1 MYDVYVYED
10 VYVGFV
16 VVVYVGNRTDRADA
30 RCSIEESNRNP
41 IQRAIIMEAF
51 VTRLAERSKSSRES
65 SVTATCVDRA
75 VARAATLSKL
85 GERARPCGM
94 TVAAPTTPGSSSRM
108 IGRKQQRRRRG
119 GELEAGADSGR
130 EDDEKDGTNGERRE
144 RRPALGKIDAN
155 SPVGVA
161 GRITTVADAVAMERR
176 RADDGA
182 TKTKTTRTAATAR
195 ASAAGGRTPGGKS
208 RLARSRSASDELAAA
223 SGTDGEDEDFVGV
236 ESFAEMLARVG
247 LDARGALRETQRRAL
262 EEVYEESLEARSLR
276 TVLENVKEAELE
288 MAREESERRMAWVKS
303 LEGEIE
309 KKWANRVEETEREN
323 AQLRV
328 EVHTQGLALD
338 ASKEKARQLSR
349 ALEKAPEAA
358 PAAPEKKMVT
368 AETQTPPLPE
378 AQRVVEAPANN
389 EEEVEALKR
398 ALAAA
403 NARVQNEVRQHAG
416 EFDALNDELA
426 AKDAMIQRLRREV
439 SEMKDRTSFYERCA
453 NTADERANNAEA
465 NSHALREEFLVLQS
479 DVKKLNE
486 QMHRNAKNAAEE
498 KESIMAA
505 LAAAQARASEAEAV
519 PVAAKLNIA
528 DALISNETVC
538 KCGSVAT
545 AQRLS
550 AALADATARNSEL
563 QSKVTMLENKLE
575 MREVSDDVND
585 DEVERLEKRAL
596 AAERRLSVARE
607 AMTRYVSESQKCS
620 PCPTVY
626 NTVDELTPMKRAV
639 EKWIEVSDAKHA
651 DEKESDTKNAEEEEE
666 ENSDSDDEFD
676 TPQRHRGM
684 LPTPRLRA
692 RIAIR
697 RTRGPPPKKPLAAYK
712 PAAGD
717 ELCRRARAIGMSD
730 SPFARKRD

>member
-1 MYDVYVYED
+1 MKTKPKGVRRTRTDSRY
-10 VYVGFV
+10 
-16 VVVYVGNRTDRADA
+16 NRTRA
-30 RCSIEESNRNP
+30 SHHSLT
-41 IQRAIIMEAF
+41 MEAF
-51 VTRLAERSKSSRES
+51 ATRLAERKRATATA
-65 SVTATCVDRA
+65 TATCVDRA

-85 GERARPCGM
+85 SDKARPCGM
-94 TVAAPTTPGSSSRM
+94 TVAAPTTPGSAGGKRIVM
-108 IGRKQQRRRRG
+108 APRNADAEDTATAGRRRAV
-119 GELEAGADSGR
+119 LW
-130 EDDEKDGTNGERRE
+130 
-144 RRPALGKIDAN
+144 KIDAN

-161 GRITTVADAVAMERR
+161 GRITTVADAVAEERR
-176 RADDGA
+176 QRAVDEDA
-182 TKTKTTRTAATAR
+182 KTRRAKKAAAR
-195 ASAAGGRTPGGKS
+195 AAGGRTPGGKS
-208 RLARSRSASDELAAA
+208 RLARSRSASDELAGAV

-247 LDARGALRETQRRAL
+247 LGARGALRETQRRAL

-303 LEGEIE
+303 LEDEIE

-328 EVHTQGLALD
+328 EAHTREIALD
-338 ASKEKARQLSR
+338 ASKERTRELSR
-349 ALEKAPEAA
+349 ALEKAPEAVR
-358 PAAPEKKMVT
+358 APEKKMVT
-368 AETQTPPLPE
+368 TETQTAPLPE
-378 AQRVVEAPANN
+378 APRVVEVPAPAPANDK
-389 EEEVEALKR
+389 EEVEALKR
-398 ALAAA
+398 ELAAA
-403 NARVQNEVRQHAG
+403 NARAENEVRQHAG

-505 LAAAQARASEAEAV
+505 LAAAQARASEAETV
-519 PVAAKLNIA
+519 PVAAKLNIT
-528 DALISNETVC
+528 DALISNETLC

-575 MREVSDDVND
+575 MREVSEDVND

-651 DEKESDTKNAEEEEE
+651 DEKESDAKDVEEEDEGEE
-666 ENSDSDDEFD
+666 EVDSDSDDEFG
-676 TPQRHRGM
+676 TPQRRRGM

-712 PAAGD
+712 PAPGD

>member
-1 MYDVYVYED
+1 
-10 VYVGFV
+10 
-16 VVVYVGNRTDRADA
+16 
-30 RCSIEESNRNP
+30 
-41 IQRAIIMEAF
+41 MEAF
-51 VTRLAERSKSSRES
+51 VTRLAERSKSRE

-108 IGRKQQRRRRG
+108 NGRKQQRRRG
-119 GELEAGADSGR
+119 GERAGADDGR
-130 EDDEKDGTNGERRE
+130 QDDEKDATRGERRE

-176 RADDGA
+176 RAGEA

-195 ASAAGGRTPGGKS
+195 ATAAGGRTPGGKS

-349 ALEKAPEAA
+349 ALEKVPEAA

-550 AALADATARNSEL
+550 AALADSTARNSEL

-666 ENSDSDDEFD
+666 EEENSDSDDEFD

>member
-1 MYDVYVYED
+1 
-10 VYVGFV
+10 
-16 VVVYVGNRTDRADA
+16 
-30 RCSIEESNRNP
+30 
-41 IQRAIIMEAF
+41 MEAF
-51 VTRLAERSKSSRES
+51 ATRLAERKRATATATA
-65 SVTATCVDRA
+65 TATCVDRA

-85 GERARPCGM
+85 SDKARPCGM
-94 TVAAPTTPGSSSRM
+94 TVAAPTTPGSASRM
-108 IGRKQQRRRRG
+108 PGGKRIVVMMPRNADAVDDDATAGRRR
-119 GELEAGADSGR
+119 AV
-130 EDDEKDGTNGERRE
+130 
-144 RRPALGKIDAN
+144 LGKIDAN

-161 GRITTVADAVAMERR
+161 GRITTVADAVAEERR
-176 RADDGA
+176 QRAADEDA
-182 TKTKTTRTAATAR
+182 KTTRR
-195 ASAAGGRTPGGKS
+195 AKKAVSRAAGGRTPGGKS
-208 RLARSRSASDELAAA
+208 RLARSRSASDELLAAAA

-247 LDARGALRETQRRAL
+247 LGARGALRETQRRAL

-303 LEGEIE
+303 LEDEIE

-328 EVHTQGLALD
+328 EAHTREIALD
-338 ASKEKARQLSR
+338 ASKERTRELSR
-349 ALEKAPEAA
+349 ALEKAPEAVR
-358 PAAPEKKMVT
+358 APEKKMVT
-368 AETQTPPLPE
+368 TETQTAPLPE
-378 AQRVVEAPANN
+378 APRVVEVPAPAPALANDK
-389 EEEVEALKR
+389 EEVETLKR
-398 ALAAA
+398 ELAAA
-403 NARVQNEVRQHAG
+403 NARAQNEVRQHAG

-505 LAAAQARASEAEAV
+505 LAAAQARASEAETV
-519 PVAAKLNIA
+519 PVAAKLNIT
-528 DALISNETVC
+528 DALISNETLC

-575 MREVSDDVND
+575 MREVSEDVND

-651 DEKESDTKNAEEEEE
+651 DENKSDAKDVEGEDEREEEVD
-666 ENSDSDDEFD
+666 SDSDDEFG
-676 TPQRHRGM
+676 TPQRRRGM

-712 PAAGD
+712 PAPGD

>member
-1 MYDVYVYED
+1 
-10 VYVGFV
+10 
-16 VVVYVGNRTDRADA
+16 
-30 RCSIEESNRNP
+30 
-41 IQRAIIMEAF
+41 MEAF
-51 VTRLAERSKSSRES
+51 VTRLAERSKSRE

-108 IGRKQQRRRRG
+108 NGRKQQRRRG
-119 GELEAGADSGR
+119 GERAGADDGR
-130 EDDEKDGTNGERRE
+130 QDDEKDATRGERRE

-176 RADDGA
+176 RAGEA

-195 ASAAGGRTPGGKS
+195 ATAAGGRTPGGKS

-666 ENSDSDDEFD
+666 EEEENSDSDDEFD

>member
-1 MYDVYVYED
+1 M
-10 VYVGFV
+10 
-16 VVVYVGNRTDRADA
+16 DA
-30 RCSIEESNRNP
+30 F
-41 IQRAIIMEAF
+41 A
-51 VTRLAERSKSSRES
+51 TRLAERRKQR
-65 SVTATCVDRA
+65 ACVDRA
-75 VARAATLSKL
+75 VARAVTLAKL
-85 GERARPCGM
+85 SDESRPCGM
-94 TVAAPTTPGSSSRM
+94 TVAAPTTPGSASKMRS
-108 IGRKQQRRRRG
+108 RG
-119 GELEAGADSGR
+119 GKRLIRGPTTTTRDARDDDDD
-130 EDDEKDGTNGERRE
+130 DDETMGGGGGGGGGGR
-144 RRPALGKIDAN
+144 AVLGKIDAN

-161 GRITTVADAVAMERR
+161 GRITTVADAVVAERR
-176 RADDGA
+176 RQKAE
-182 TKTKTTRTAATAR
+182 TKKKTTTTTTTTLKSAR
-195 ASAAGGRTPGGKS
+195 GAKGGKS
-208 RLARSRSASDELAAA
+208 RLARSRSASDELAAAAAAA

-236 ESFAEMLARVG
+236 ESFAEMLARAG
-247 LDARGALRETQRRAL
+247 LGARGALRETQRRAL
-262 EEVYEESLEARSLR
+262 EEIYEESLEARSLR

-303 LEGEIE
+303 LEAEIE

-328 EVHTQGLALD
+328 EAHTRGLALD
-338 ASKEKARQLSR
+338 ASKERTRELSR

-358 PAAPEKKMVT
+358 RAPEKKMVT
-368 AETQTPPLPE
+368 METQTAPLPE
-378 AQRVVEAPANN
+378 TRSVVEAPTNDK
-389 EEEVEALKR
+389 EEVESLKR
-398 ALAAA
+398 ELAAA
-403 NARVQNEVRQHAG
+403 NARAQNEVRQHAG

-453 NTADERANNAEA
+453 NTADERANSAEA

-505 LAAAQARASEAEAV
+505 LAAAQARASEAETV
-519 PVAAKLNIA
+519 PVAAKLNIT

-575 MREVSDDVND
+575 MREVSEDFND

-639 EKWIEVSDAKHA
+639 EKWIEVSDAKLA
-651 DEKESDTKNAEEEEE
+651 DEKESVAKNIEEEEE
-666 ENSDSDDEFD
+666 DVAEVDSDSDDEFG
-676 TPQRHRGM
+676 TPQRRRGM

-712 PAAGD
+712 PAPGE

>member
-1 MYDVYVYED
+1 M
-10 VYVGFV
+10 
-16 VVVYVGNRTDRADA
+16 
-30 RCSIEESNRNP
+30 
-41 IQRAIIMEAF
+41 
-51 VTRLAERSKSSRES
+51 
-65 SVTATCVDRA
+65 
-75 VARAATLSKL
+75 
-85 GERARPCGM
+85 
-94 TVAAPTTPGSSSRM
+94 
-108 IGRKQQRRRRG
+108 
-119 GELEAGADSGR
+119 
-130 EDDEKDGTNGERRE
+130 
-144 RRPALGKIDAN
+144 LGKIDAN

-161 GRITTVADAVAMERR
+161 GRITTVADAVTAERR
-176 RADDGA
+176 REKAETKKATTLKSARGA
-182 TKTKTTRTAATAR
+182 K
-195 ASAAGGRTPGGKS
+195 GGKS
-208 RLARSRSASDELAAA
+208 RLARSRSASDELAAAAAAA

-247 LDARGALRETQRRAL
+247 LGARGALRETQRRAL

-303 LEGEIE
+303 LEAEIE

-328 EVHTQGLALD
+328 EAHTRGLALD
-338 ASKEKARQLSR
+338 ASKERTRELSR

-358 PAAPEKKMVT
+358 RAPEKKMVT
-368 AETQTPPLPE
+368 TETQTAPLPE
-378 AQRVVEAPANN
+378 ARSVVEAPTNDK
-389 EEEVEALKR
+389 EEVEALKR
-398 ALAAA
+398 ELAAA
-403 NARVQNEVRQHAG
+403 NARSQNEVRQHAG

-505 LAAAQARASEAEAV
+505 LAAAQARASEAETV
-519 PVAAKLNIA
+519 PVAAKLNIT

-575 MREVSDDVND
+575 MREVSEDVND

-651 DEKESDTKNAEEEEE
+651 DEKESVAKNIEE
-666 ENSDSDDEFD
+666 ENEDVAEVDSDSDDEFG
-676 TPQRHRGM
+676 TPQRRRGM

-712 PAAGD
+712 PAPGE

>member
-1 MYDVYVYED
+1 
-10 VYVGFV
+10 
-16 VVVYVGNRTDRADA
+16 
-30 RCSIEESNRNP
+30 
-41 IQRAIIMEAF
+41 MEAF
-51 VTRLAERSKSSRES
+51 ATRLAERKRAT
-65 SVTATCVDRA
+65 VTATATATCVDRA

-85 GERARPCGM
+85 SDKARPCGM
-94 TVAAPTTPGSSSRM
+94 TVAAPTTPGSASRM
-108 IGRKQQRRRRG
+108 PGGKRIVVMMPRNADAVDDDATAGRRR
-119 GELEAGADSGR
+119 AV
-130 EDDEKDGTNGERRE
+130 
-144 RRPALGKIDAN
+144 LGKIDAN

-161 GRITTVADAVAMERR
+161 GRITTVADAVAEERR
-176 RADDGA
+176 QRAADEDA
-182 TKTKTTRTAATAR
+182 KTTRRAKKAVAR
-195 ASAAGGRTPGGKS
+195 AAGGRTPGGKS
-208 RLARSRSASDELAAA
+208 RLARSRSASDELLAAAA

-247 LDARGALRETQRRAL
+247 LGARGALRETQRRAL

-303 LEGEIE
+303 LEDEIE

-328 EVHTQGLALD
+328 EAHTREIALD
-338 ASKEKARQLSR
+338 ASKERTRELSR
-349 ALEKAPEAA
+349 ALEKAPEAVR
-358 PAAPEKKMVT
+358 APEKKMVT
-368 AETQTPPLPE
+368 TETQTAPLPE
-378 AQRVVEAPANN
+378 APRVVEVPAPAPAPANDK
-389 EEEVEALKR
+389 EEVETLKR
-398 ALAAA
+398 ELAAA
-403 NARVQNEVRQHAG
+403 NARAQNEVRQHAG

-505 LAAAQARASEAEAV
+505 LAAAQARASEAETV
-519 PVAAKLNIA
+519 PVAAKLNIT
-528 DALISNETVC
+528 DALISNETLC

-575 MREVSDDVND
+575 MREVSEDVND

-651 DEKESDTKNAEEEEE
+651 DENKSDAKDVEGEDEREEEVD
-666 ENSDSDDEFD
+666 SDSDDEFG
-676 TPQRHRGM
+676 TPQRRRGM

-712 PAAGD
+712 PAPGD

>member
-1 MYDVYVYED
+1 
-10 VYVGFV
+10 
-16 VVVYVGNRTDRADA
+16 
-30 RCSIEESNRNP
+30 
-41 IQRAIIMEAF
+41 MEAF
-51 VTRLAERSKSSRES
+51 ATRLAERKRATATATA
-65 SVTATCVDRA
+65 TATCVDRA

-85 GERARPCGM
+85 SDKARPCGM
-94 TVAAPTTPGSSSRM
+94 TVAAPTTPGSASRM
-108 IGRKQQRRRRG
+108 PGGKRIVVMMPRNADAVDDDATAGRRR
-119 GELEAGADSGR
+119 AV
-130 EDDEKDGTNGERRE
+130 
-144 RRPALGKIDAN
+144 LGKIDAN

-161 GRITTVADAVAMERR
+161 GRITTVADAVAEERR
-176 RADDGA
+176 QRAADEDA
-182 TKTKTTRTAATAR
+182 KTTRRAKKAVAR
-195 ASAAGGRTPGGKS
+195 AAGGRTPGGKS
-208 RLARSRSASDELAAA
+208 RLARSRSASDELLAAAA

-247 LDARGALRETQRRAL
+247 LGARGALRETQRRAL

-303 LEGEIE
+303 LEDEIE

-328 EVHTQGLALD
+328 EAHTREIALD
-338 ASKEKARQLSR
+338 ASKERTRELSR
-349 ALEKAPEAA
+349 ALEKAPEAVR
-358 PAAPEKKMVT
+358 APEKKMVT
-368 AETQTPPLPE
+368 TETQTAPLPE
-378 AQRVVEAPANN
+378 APRVVEVPAPAPAPANDK
-389 EEEVEALKR
+389 EEVETLKR
-398 ALAAA
+398 ELAAA
-403 NARVQNEVRQHAG
+403 NARAQNEVRQHAG

-505 LAAAQARASEAEAV
+505 LAAAQARASEAETV
-519 PVAAKLNIA
+519 PVAAKLNIT
-528 DALISNETVC
+528 DALISNETLC

-575 MREVSDDVND
+575 MREVSEDVND

-651 DEKESDTKNAEEEEE
+651 DENKSDAKDVEGEDEREEEVD
-666 ENSDSDDEFD
+666 SDSDDEFG
-676 TPQRHRGM
+676 TPQRRRGM

-712 PAAGD
+712 PAPGD

>member
-1 MYDVYVYED
+1 
-10 VYVGFV
+10 
-16 VVVYVGNRTDRADA
+16 
-30 RCSIEESNRNP
+30 
-41 IQRAIIMEAF
+41 MEAF
-51 VTRLAERSKSSRES
+51 ATRLAERKRATRA
-65 SVTATCVDRA
+65 TATCVDRA

-85 GERARPCGM
+85 SDKARPCGM
-94 TVAAPTTPGSSSRM
+94 TVAAPTTPGSAASRM
-108 IGRKQQRRRRG
+108 PAGGKRIVVMTPRSADAVDDDATAGRRR
-119 GELEAGADSGR
+119 AV
-130 EDDEKDGTNGERRE
+130 
-144 RRPALGKIDAN
+144 LGKIDAN

-161 GRITTVADAVAMERR
+161 GRITTVADAVAEERR
-176 RADDGA
+176 RQRAADEDA
-182 TKTKTTRTAATAR
+182 KTTRRAKKAVAR
-195 ASAAGGRTPGGKS
+195 AAGGRTPGGKS
-208 RLARSRSASDELAAA
+208 RLARSRSASDELLAAAA

-247 LDARGALRETQRRAL
+247 LGARGALRETQRRAL

-303 LEGEIE
+303 LEDEIE

-328 EVHTQGLALD
+328 EAHTREIALD
-338 ASKEKARQLSR
+338 ASKERTRELSR
-349 ALEKAPEAA
+349 ALEKAPEAVR
-358 PAAPEKKMVT
+358 APEKKMVT
-368 AETQTPPLPE
+368 TETQTAPLPE
-378 AQRVVEAPANN
+378 APRVVEVPAPTPAPADDK
-389 EEEVEALKR
+389 EEVETLKR
-398 ALAAA
+398 ELAAA
-403 NARVQNEVRQHAG
+403 NARAQNEVRQHAG

-426 AKDAMIQRLRREV
+426 AKDTMIQRLRREV

-505 LAAAQARASEAEAV
+505 LAAAQARASEAETV
-519 PVAAKLNIA
+519 PVAAKLNIT
-528 DALISNETVC
+528 DALISNETLC

-575 MREVSDDVND
+575 MREVSEDVND

-651 DEKESDTKNAEEEEE
+651 DENKSDAKDVEGEDEREEEVD
-666 ENSDSDDEFD
+666 SDSDDEFG
-676 TPQRHRGM
+676 TPQRRRGM

-712 PAAGD
+712 PAPGD

>member
-1 MYDVYVYED
+1 
-10 VYVGFV
+10 
-16 VVVYVGNRTDRADA
+16 
-30 RCSIEESNRNP
+30 
-41 IQRAIIMEAF
+41 MEAF
-51 VTRLAERSKSSRES
+51 ATRLAERKRATTTA
-65 SVTATCVDRA
+65 TATCVDRA

-85 GERARPCGM
+85 SDKARPCGM
-94 TVAAPTTPGSSSRM
+94 TVAAPTTPGSGSKMPGGKRNVGM
-108 IGRKQQRRRRG
+108 MMPRNNADAVGDDATAGRRR
-119 GELEAGADSGR
+119 
-130 EDDEKDGTNGERRE
+130 TV
-144 RRPALGKIDAN
+144 LGKIDAN

-161 GRITTVADAVAMERR
+161 GRITTVADAVAEERR
-176 RADDGA
+176 QRAADEDG
-182 TKTKTTRTAATAR
+182 KTTRRAKKAVAR
-195 ASAAGGRTPGGKS
+195 AAGGRTPGGKS
-208 RLARSRSASDELAAA
+208 RLARSRSASDELLAAAA

-247 LDARGALRETQRRAL
+247 LGARGALRETQRRAL

-303 LEGEIE
+303 LEDEIE

-328 EVHTQGLALD
+328 EAHTREIALD
-338 ASKEKARQLSR
+338 ASKERTRELSR
-349 ALEKAPEAA
+349 ALEKAPEAVR
-358 PAAPEKKMVT
+358 APEKKMVT
-368 AETQTPPLPE
+368 TETQTAPLPE
-378 AQRVVEAPANN
+378 APRVVEVPAPTPAPADDK
-389 EEEVEALKR
+389 EEVETLKR
-398 ALAAA
+398 ELAAA
-403 NARVQNEVRQHAG
+403 NARAQNEVRQHAG

-426 AKDAMIQRLRREV
+426 AKDTMIQRLRREV

-505 LAAAQARASEAEAV
+505 LAAAQARASEAETV
-519 PVAAKLNIA
+519 PVAAKLNIT
-528 DALISNETVC
+528 DALISNETLC

-575 MREVSDDVND
+575 MREVSEDVND

-651 DEKESDTKNAEEEEE
+651 DENKSDAKDVEGEDEREEEVD
-666 ENSDSDDEFD
+666 SDSDDEFG
-676 TPQRHRGM
+676 TPQRRRGM

-712 PAAGD
+712 PAPGD

>member
-1 MYDVYVYED
+1 M
-10 VYVGFV
+10 
-16 VVVYVGNRTDRADA
+16 
-30 RCSIEESNRNP
+30 
-41 IQRAIIMEAF
+41 
-51 VTRLAERSKSSRES
+51 
-65 SVTATCVDRA
+65 
-75 VARAATLSKL
+75 
-85 GERARPCGM
+85 
-94 TVAAPTTPGSSSRM
+94 
-108 IGRKQQRRRRG
+108 
-119 GELEAGADSGR
+119 
-130 EDDEKDGTNGERRE
+130 
-144 RRPALGKIDAN
+144 
-155 SPVGVA
+155 
-161 GRITTVADAVAMERR
+161 
-176 RADDGA
+176 
-182 TKTKTTRTAATAR
+182 
-195 ASAAGGRTPGGKS
+195 
-208 RLARSRSASDELAAA
+208 ARSRSASDELAAAA

-247 LDARGALRETQRRAL
+247 LGARGALRETQRRAL

-303 LEGEIE
+303 LEDEIE

-328 EVHTQGLALD
+328 EAHTREIALD
-338 ASKEKARQLSR
+338 ASRERTRELSQ
-349 ALEKAPEAA
+349 ALEKAPEAVR
-358 PAAPEKKMVT
+358 APEKKMVT
-368 AETQTPPLPE
+368 TETQTALLPE
-378 AQRVVEAPANN
+378 APRVVEAPAPANDK
-389 EEEVEALKR
+389 EEVEALKR
-398 ALAAA
+398 ELAAA
-403 NARVQNEVRQHAG
+403 NARARNEVRQHAG

-519 PVAAKLNIA
+519 PVAAKLNIT

-550 AALADATARNSEL
+550 AALADATERNSEL

-575 MREVSDDVND
+575 MREVSEDVND

-626 NTVDELTPMKRAV
+626 NTVHELTPMKRAV

-651 DEKESDTKNAEEEEE
+651 DEKERDATDVEDEDESKEEVD
-666 ENSDSDDEFD
+666 SDSDDEFG
-676 TPQRHRGM
+676 TPQRRRGM

-712 PAAGD
+712 PAPGD

-730 SPFARKRD
+730 SPFARKRE

>member
-1 MYDVYVYED
+1 MYVYDD

-16 VVVYVGNRTDRADA
+16 VVVAGNRTDA
-30 RCSIEESNRNP
+30 RFVRSIEESKNQIE
-41 IQRAIIMEAF
+41 IQFNASMEAF
-51 VTRLAERSKSSRES
+51 VTRLAERSKSRE

-108 IGRKQQRRRRG
+108 NGRKQQRRRG
-119 GELEAGADSGR
+119 GERAGADDGR
-130 EDDEKDGTNGERRE
+130 QDDEKDATNGERRE

-176 RADDGA
+176 RAGEA

-195 ASAAGGRTPGGKS
+195 ATAAGGRTPGGKS